1 MNRDLRAMLGK
12 ARELLEEVR
21 VWWQKRTPVVR
32 IADVRD
38 GQFVRIAGRIVD
50 GEPLTAPIT
59 ARTCVCFDAG
69 VFGHAQL
76 DRRRDVI
83 GEPMFAW
90 QTLTRRLHGRPF
102 VVDDGSGTALV
113 DPRGAVVQL
122 RLDVRTDS
130 LTGYPEADAELAA
143 LRGQHDKI
151 EWGEGVLQVGEDV
164 VALARAM
171 VGRADDPALYRA
183 SSDARVHLAGAPERA
198 AHH

>member
-1 MNRDLRAMLGK
+1 
-12 ARELLEEVR
+12 
-21 VWWQKRTPVVR
+21 
-32 IADVRD
+32 
-38 GQFVRIAGRIVD
+38 
-50 GEPLTAPIT
+50 
-59 ARTCVCFDAG
+59 
-69 VFGHAQL
+69 
-76 DRRRDVI
+76 
-83 GEPMFAW
+83 MFAW